1 VSISGTA
8 LFRFP
13 EGKMSAM
20 DTLFDLGHLTAA
32 QIEAGIAEV
41 LASPKAEGTLK
52 LIVQRP
58 KVNAR
63 NVIEA
68 GTLDVEQGLIGDNWL
83 KKGSRWRSGG
93 DPKRQITVM
102 NWRFARLVAGD
113 ESRVPLAGDQLY
125 VDLDLSKENL
135 PPGTR
140 ISIGAEAIIE
150 VTKPPHLGCKKFVER
165 FGMDAME
172 FANSDF
178 GREHNLR
185 GVNARVVQGGQIAVG
200 DVISREP
207 S

>member
-1 VSISGTA
+1 
-8 LFRFP
+8 
-13 EGKMSAM
+13 M

-41 LASPKAEGTLK
+41 LASPKDKGVLR

-63 NVIEA
+63 NVVEA

-83 KKGSRWRSGG
+83 KKGSRWRRGG

-102 NWRFARLVAGD
+102 NWRFARLVAGG

-125 VDLDLSKENL
+125 VDLDLRKENL
-135 PPGTR
+135 PAGTLLR
-140 ISIGAEAIIE
+140 VGGEAIIE

-178 GREHNLR
+178 GRQHNLR
-185 GVNARVVQGGQIAVG
+185 GVNARVIEGGEIAVG
-200 DVISREP
+200 AVIRKEAG
-207 S
+207 